1 MSYIHCST
9 QGSKRLQKFERID
22 QLDQAASQ
30 KVEVSSYWQNSW
42 KRLKS
47 NKRVMFGLWMLAFLM
62 IMAVVGPLLSPYAY
76 YETHLP
82 QKNTPPC
89 SQFWFGSDE
98 LGRDMFTRIWWG
110 ARISLFV
117 GITAA
122 VIDLV
127 LGVIYGSIAG
137 LFGKKT
143 DEAMMRFTDII
154 YSIPY
159 LLIVILLTVIMGSGL
174 ATIIVAL
181 TLTGWIPMARIV
193 RGQILQLKELD
204 YAYAA
209 YALGASRW
217 RILFR
222 HLLPTALGPIITTMT
237 FSIPTAI
244 FAEAFLSFL
253 GLGVQA
259 PVASWGTMASDGLSA
274 LRYFPWRLFFPA
286 VFISLTMLCFN
297 LVGDGI
303 RDAFDPRL
311 KL

>member
-1 MSYIHCST
+1 
-9 QGSKRLQKFERID
+9 LEKFERLE
-22 QLDQAASQ
+22 QHEVMASSE
-30 KVEVSSYWQNSW
+30 VEVTSYWQNSW
-42 KRLKS
+42 RRLKA
-47 NKRVMFGLWMLAFLM
+47 NKRVMFGLWMLAFLL
-62 IMAVVGPLLSPYAY
+62 IMALIGPLLTSYPY

-82 QKNTPPC
+82 LKNTPPGL
-89 SQFWFGSDE
+89 QFWFGTDE
-98 LGRDMFTRIWWG
+98 LGRDLFTRIWWG

-122 VIDLV
+122 VIDLI

-137 LFGKKT
+137 LWGGKL
-143 DEAMMRFTDII
+143 DETMMRITDII

-159 LLIVILLTVIMGSGL
+159 LLIVILLIVVMGSGL
-174 ATIIVAL
+174 LTIIIAL
-181 TLTGWIPMARIV
+181 ALTGWIPMARIV
-193 RGQILQLKELD
+193 RGQVMQLKELD

-222 HLLPTALGPIITTMT
+222 HLLPNAIGPIITTMT

-259 PVASWGTMASDGLSA
+259 PISSWGMMATDGLPPSG
-274 LRYFPWRLFFPA
+274 YFPWRLFFPP
-286 VFISLTMLCFN
+286 VFFS
-297 LVGDGI
+297 
-303 RDAFDPRL
+303 
-311 KL
+311 